1 MMSNLYNISD
11 LFIIIFFIC
20 INIFKNIMKA
30 SRIVKPKVPLE
41 IQEIETLKPRDAQV
55 ILKVQSAGVCHSD
68 IHLWEGGY
76 IGPGGQLPKFKSF
89 LI

>member
-1 MMSNLYNISD
+1 
-11 LFIIIFFIC
+11 
-20 INIFKNIMKA
+20 MKA
-30 SRIVKPKVPLE
+30 SRIVKLKVPLE